1 MTGNVTVHQVFII
14 IHLLSAFLTLIPW
27 SGASKVS
34 RLGYRAL
41 CSFSPFGTLILL
53 ALAGLHLY
61 LHLKA
66 TSQESA

>member
-1 MTGNVTVHQVFII
+1 MNRNLTIHQAFVV
-14 IHLLSAFLTLIPW
+14 IHLLSALLTLIPRA
-27 SGASKVS
+27 GASKVS
-34 RLGYRAL
+34 YLGYRAL

-66 TSQESA
+66 AHQEVT